1 MLDRRVSGCGFHQ
14 DRRETHYK
22 QHLYMVGMKWKTFE
36 KGKTKNKHKRQP
48 IIYIHMHIGQ
58 WGTYKS
64 GLGMWSCG
72 FKPIIVPD

>member
-1 MLDRRVSGCGFHQ
+1 
-14 DRRETHYK
+14 
-22 QHLYMVGMKWKTFE
+22 MVGMKWKTFE